1 MKSPIPQLISADS
14 VPEDGTLYKTH
25 AFCKQVFN
33 SKCKEHYKACS
44 ANKGFHICPY
54 GFATYVSK
62 NNTSKEIYSSLRV
75 KGISKEKWL
84 KKRLKKN
91 ETNPIFTKESLVSLI
106 KETQRLKAE
115 HIYSRTVVRDIDK
128 KENHVNS
135 KKELLDDTLHEL
147 RRINKQL
154 KKQAFFLEKEL
165 SAETFDLKS
174 VRDKSKNVLSA
185 AQLVSVRLNAYDF
198 TLNPGLVETGSKAD
212 MNLYKK
218 FEKARYCL
226 SLFAQE
232 QENFIEF
239 LGSCHNSI
247 KAYEILEILPYIL
260 LENAL
265 RYSPKGK
272 SISCHFNLNENKLES
287 ISVKN
292 IGPIIE
298 KDELNIITEK
308 GERAKS
314 VIGKIKGTGKGLY
327 IVKLICD
334 YHGFDLTIESDP
346 IDENLGNFR
355 ATIKLNTD
363 TGKNF

>member
-1 MKSPIPQLISADS
+1 MKSPIPHLKNINN
-14 VPEDGTLYKTH
+14 VPENGTVCKTH
-25 AFCKQVFN
+25 VFCRQVFN
-33 SKCKEHYKACS
+33 SKCKEHYKSCS
-44 ANKGFHICPY
+44 STKGFHVCPY

-62 NNTSKEIYSSLRV
+62 NNNSEVIYTSLRV
-75 KGISKEKWL
+75 RGVSKEKWL

-91 ETNPIFTKESLVSLI
+91 ESNPLLTKDSLVDLI
-106 KETQRLKAE
+106 KESELLKAE
-115 HIYSRTVVRDIDK
+115 HTYSRTVVRDIDK
-128 KENHVNS
+128 KETQVNS

-165 SAETFDLKS
+165 STENFDLMS

-198 TLNPGLVETGSKAD
+198 TLNPGLVETGLKAD

-226 SLFAQE
+226 SVFAQE
-232 QENFIEF
+232 QGNSIDFI
-239 LGSCHNSI
+239 GSCHDSTN
-247 KAYEILEILPYIL
+247 AYEILEILPYVL

-265 RYSPKGK
+265 RYSPKGTG
-272 SISCHFNLNENKLES
+272 ISCKFNLNGNKLAS
-287 ISVKN
+287 ISVEN
-292 IGPIIE
+292 IGPIIQE
-298 KDELNIITEK
+298 DELPTITEK

-334 YHGFDLTIESDP
+334 YHGFDLSIESEP
-346 IDENLGNFR
+346 INEILGIFR
-355 ATIKLNTD
+355 AKIKLNN
-363 TGKNF
+363 GA